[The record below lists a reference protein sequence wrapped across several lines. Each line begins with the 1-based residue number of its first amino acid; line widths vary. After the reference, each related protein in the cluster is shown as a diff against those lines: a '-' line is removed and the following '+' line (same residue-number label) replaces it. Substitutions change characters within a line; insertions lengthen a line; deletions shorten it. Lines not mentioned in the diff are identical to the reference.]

1 MNTTVC
7 LDEELHYNSLR
18 IFKMKQLF
26 LLFVVLLL
34 SLSADTLWL
43 DEAKKKKCCEAKLG
57 SAPQKELSVK
67 SGTLQE
73 NEKLKDLS
81 GSVLYIRDMDGK
93 IEEHNLSGSKISF
106 TPQYKGNYHLFLK
119 HQEVV
124 DGVLNVQLST
134 HRLYNKEGN
143 LSCSWT
149 KEVRGKTSDSR
160 YLSEPLSQL
169 PFQLMMEKTIHK
181 HHVNCCLYVGDI
193 IPLKVYYKGELLK
206 NIPIVAELESGWVN
220 TIKPNDEGVVMVEI
234 PKSTYE
240 QEKGDKKRSEKLLV
254 SAMYDVN
261 ESGVYD
267 GKSYTSVHY
276 VMSIPLSFGD
286 TPLEYES
293 KTLAFATVIGVM
305 LVFALGFYYNRRRKR
320 KTPKEIYFDEE

>member
-1 MNTTVC
+1 MIRLIYLLTLVVN
-7 LDEELHYNSLR
+7 LGFYNLN
-18 IFKMKQLF
+18 
-26 LLFVVLLL
+26 
-34 SLSADTLWL
+34 ADVLWL

-57 SAPQKELSVK
+57 STPQKELSVK
-67 SGTLQE
+67 SGSLQE
-73 NEKLKDLS
+73 NEKLKSLS

-93 IEEHNLSGSKISF
+93 IEEHKLSGSKISF
-106 TPQYKGNYHLFLK
+106 TPQYKGNYHLFLQ
-119 HQEVV
+119 HQEVM
-124 DGVLNVQLST
+124 DGVLNVQLSS
-134 HRLYNKEGN
+134 HRMYNKEGN

-169 PFQLMMEKTIHK
+169 PFQLMMEKPIHK

-240 QEKGDKKRSEKLLV
+240 QEKSEKKRSEKLLL
-254 SAMYDVN
+254 SATYDVN
-261 ESGVYD
+261 ESGVYH
-267 GKSYTSVHY
+267 GEPYQSIRYS
-276 VMSIPLSFGD
+276 MSIPLSFGD

-305 LVFALGFYYNRRRKR
+305 LVFALGFYYNRRQKR
-320 KTPKEIYFDEE
+320 KSPKEIYFDEE

>member
-1 MNTTVC
+1 M
-7 LDEELHYNSLR
+7 LKKSIY
-18 IFKMKQLF
+18 
-26 LLFVVLLL
+26 LLL
-34 SLSADTLWL
+34 IAGISVLSAETLWL
-43 DEAKKKKCCEAKLG
+43 DEAKKKKCCEAK
-57 SAPQKELSVK
+57 SSMPQKELSVK

-81 GSVLYIRDMDGK
+81 GSVLYIRDMEGK
-93 IEEHNLSGSKISF
+93 IEEQNLSSSKITFS
-106 TPQYKGNYHLFLK
+106 PQYKGNYHLFLK
-119 HQEVV
+119 RQEVI
-124 DGVLNVQLST
+124 DGVLNVQLSS
-134 HRLYNKEGN
+134 HRIYNKEGN

-160 YLSEPLSQL
+160 YLNEPLAHL
-169 PFQLMMEKTIHK
+169 PFQLMMEKPIHK

-206 NIPIVAELESGWVN
+206 NVPVVAELESGWVN
-220 TIKPNDEGVVMVEI
+220 IIKPDDEGVVMVEI

-240 QEKGDKKRSEKLLV
+240 QEKGDKKRSEKLLLSV
-254 SAMYDVN
+254 QYDVN
-261 ESGVYD
+261 ESGIYSGVPYQ
-267 GKSYTSVHY
+267 SVHY

-305 LVFALGFYYNRRRKR
+305 LVFSLGLYYNRRRKR
-320 KTPKEIYFDEE
+320 KSPKEIWFDEE

>member
-1 MNTTVC
+1 MKIYTFK
-7 LDEELHYNSLR
+7 LR
-18 IFKMKQLF
+18 IA
-26 LLFVVLLL
+26 VVLVCIST
-34 SLSADTLWL
+34 SLCAADTLWL
-43 DEAKKKKCCEAKLG
+43 DEAKKKKCCEVKQG
-57 SAPQKELSVK
+57 SVPMKELSVK
-67 SGTLQE
+67 SGNLQE
-73 NEKLKDLS
+73 NKKLKNLS

-93 IEEHNLSGSKISF
+93 IEEYNLSGSKITF

-206 NIPIVAELESGWVN
+206 DVPIDVELESGWKN
-220 TIKPNDEGVVMVEI
+220 TIKPNDEGMMMVEV

-261 ESGVYD
+261 ESGVYN

-276 VMSIPLSFGD
+276 AMSIPLSFGD

-293 KTLAFATVIGVM
+293 KTLAFATVIGVV
-305 LVFALGFYYNRRRKR
+305 LVFSLGFYYNRRRKR

>member
-1 MNTTVC
+1 
-7 LDEELHYNSLR
+7 
-18 IFKMKQLF
+18 MKKIVLI
-26 LLFVVLLL
+26 LVTLLL
-34 SLSADTLWL
+34 SLCADTLWL

-57 SAPQKELSVK
+57 SAPMKELSVK
-67 SGTLQE
+67 SGNLQE
-73 NEKLKDLS
+73 NEKLKNLS
-81 GSVLYIRDMDGK
+81 GSVLYIRDMDGN
-93 IEEHNLSGSKISF
+93 IEERNLSGSKITF

-119 HQEVV
+119 RQEVM
-124 DGVLNVQLST
+124 DGILNVQLST

-143 LSCSWT
+143 LSCSWS

-160 YLSEPLSQL
+160 YLNEPLSQL

-206 NIPIVAELESGWVN
+206 DVPVDVELESGWKN
-220 TIKPNDEGVVMVEI
+220 IIKPNDEGIMMVEI

-254 SAMYDVN
+254 SATYDVN

-293 KTLAFATVIGVM
+293 KTLAFATVIGVI
-305 LVFALGFYYNRRRKR
+305 LVFSLGLYYNRRRKR

>member
-1 MNTTVC
+1 
-7 LDEELHYNSLR
+7 
-18 IFKMKQLF
+18 MKYI
-26 LLFVVLLL
+26 LLL
-34 SLSADTLWL
+34 ITLLVALSADTLWL
-43 DEAKKKKCCEAKLG
+43 DETKKKKCCEAKLG
-57 SAPQKELSVK
+57 ASPLKELSVK

-73 NEKLKDLS
+73 NEKLKDLN

-93 IEEHNLSGSKISF
+93 IEEHNLSGSKITV

-160 YLSEPLSQL
+160 YLSEPLPQL

-206 NIPIVAELESGWVN
+206 DVPVDVELESGWKN
-220 TIKPNDEGVVMVEI
+220 TIKPNNEGMMMVEI

-254 SAMYDVN
+254 SATYDVN
-261 ESGVYD
+261 ESGVYN

-276 VMSIPLSFGD
+276 AMTIPLSFGD

-305 LVFALGFYYNRRRKR
+305 LVFSLGFYYNRRRKR

>member
-1 MNTTVC
+1 M
-7 LDEELHYNSLR
+7 LKKSIY
-18 IFKMKQLF
+18 
-26 LLFVVLLL
+26 LLL
-34 SLSADTLWL
+34 IVCVSVLSAETLWL

-57 SAPQKELSVK
+57 SAQLKELSIK
-67 SGTLQE
+67 SGNLQE

-93 IEEHNLSGSKISF
+93 IEEQNLSGSKITF

-119 HQEVV
+119 HQEIA
-124 DGVLNVQLST
+124 DGVLNVQLSS
-134 HRLYNKEGN
+134 HRMYNKEGN
-143 LSCSWT
+143 LSCSWA

-160 YLSEPLSQL
+160 YLSKPLSQL

-206 NIPIVAELESGWVN
+206 NISVVAELESGWVN

-240 QEKGDKKRSEKLLV
+240 QEKSEKKRSEKLLL
-254 SAMYDVN
+254 SATYDVN
-261 ESGVYD
+261 ESGVYH
-267 GKSYTSVHY
+267 GEPYQSIRYS
-276 VMSIPLSFGD
+276 MSIPLSFGD

-305 LVFALGFYYNRRRKR
+305 LVFSLGFYYNRRRKR

>member
-1 MNTTVC
+1 VLVC
-7 LDEELHYNSLR
+7 ISASLC
-18 IFKMKQLF
+18 
-26 LLFVVLLL
+26 
-34 SLSADTLWL
+34 AGETLWL

-57 SAPQKELSVK
+57 STPQKELTVK

-73 NEKLKDLS
+73 NEKIKNLS
-81 GSVLYIRDMDGK
+81 GAVLYIRDMDGK
-93 IEEHNLSGSKISF
+93 IEEHNLSGSKITF

-119 HQEVV
+119 YQEVV

-267 GKSYTSVHY
+267 GKSYTSAHY

-305 LVFALGFYYNRRRKR
+305 LVFSLGFYYNRRRNR